1 MSIYNTLAGAL
12 VIGAML
18 LIGSGVVFVLTRIE
32 RALRTPRGRA
42 DTRRVLKSALGIA
55 LFLAACIGF
64 SRFSFESAFDSTH
77 HSFVPSDEIR
87 WEPVGE
93 LPTTSFDR
101 FDYGSVSNAELARRS

>member
-32 RALRTPRGRA
+32 QALHTPRARA
-42 DTRRVLKSALGIA
+42 DTCRVLKSALGIA

-77 HSFVPSDEIR
+77 AFVPSDEVR